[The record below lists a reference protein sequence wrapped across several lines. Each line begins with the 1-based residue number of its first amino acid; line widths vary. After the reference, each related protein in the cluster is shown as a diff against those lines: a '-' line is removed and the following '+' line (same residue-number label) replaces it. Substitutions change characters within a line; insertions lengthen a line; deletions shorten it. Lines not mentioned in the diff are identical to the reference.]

1 MQTNDFVN
9 YRITDNTVS
18 EFPKLVFRK
27 VGYVVRKIG
36 TYIKGC
42 EIYITNYNIS
52 ATRYVKYYLLRTTY
66 VSYHD
71 YNCI

>member
-42 EIYITNYNIS
+42 EIHNKLQHFCHKICEILF
-52 ATRYVKYYLLRTTY
+52 VKN
-66 VSYHD
+66 HI
-71 YNCI
+71 C